1 MRKINFF
8 NEDTDFKPKQKGK
21 IREWVKTTAKAE
33 GRSTGDVNFVFCSDP
48 YLLTINK
55 QYLNHHTLT
64 DIITFDNTEQKH
76 VLSGDVF
83 ISIDRV
89 RENANSYSVSER
101 DELHRVIIHGILHL
115 CGYRDKTAEDQ
126 ELMREKEDF
135 YLARREF

>member
-1 MRKINFF
+1 MRKIHFF

-21 IREWVKTTAKAE
+21 IREWIKAVAKSERRA
-33 GRSTGDVNFVFCSDP
+33 TGELSFVFCSDA

-64 DIITFDNTEQKH
+64 DIITFDNTEQPH
-76 VLSGDVF
+76 IVSGDIF
-83 ISIDRV
+83 ISIERII
-89 RENANSYSVSER
+89 ENAKTYGVSER

-115 CGYRDKTAEDQ
+115 CGYRDKTADEQ